1 MNKQIGSIMLVAGTC
16 IGSGMIALPIVMAQ
30 IGIVASFF
38 LMLAM
43 WLVIY
48 FTSLVNLELNLQ
60 ADKGMNLGE
69 LGKRFSGAGAE
80 IIGHLSIKILSI
92 CLLGAY
98 IYAGSSIIQ
107 TLIGTS
113 QSFKMIA
120 TIYTIMVFLILLCP
134 LKTVDY
140 INRTMFIILILLVL
154 LLVLGL
160 ATKINI
166 ETLPLLETSMTK
178 FSSWRTVMPI
188 VFTSFG
194 FQVIFHT
201 LTDYCNKNTS
211 MLKKAFFWGSL
222 IPAIVYI
229 FWTISVLSA
238 VNSKNSQFYQ
248 LMISGQVEAG
258 QLIQQLSEISNFHF
272 IQLCVWWISLLAIL
286 TSVLGVSIGLFQSYC
301 NLLRKSSK
309 RPFLMKILV
318 SFSVVIIPYLLA
330 ILVPNAFIA
339 ILGFAGL
346 ILVSIAI
353 LQPIYLLYKA
363 RITKYHYPI
372 LKEKLFIISSV
383 IAGITIIICEAVNI
397 IVAI

>member
-1 MNKQIGSIMLVAGTC
+1 
-16 IGSGMIALPIVMAQ
+16 
-30 IGIVASFF
+30 
-38 LMLAM
+38 
-43 WLVIY
+43 
-48 FTSLVNLELNLQ
+48 
-60 ADKGMNLGE
+60 
-69 LGKRFSGAGAE
+69 
-80 IIGHLSIKILSI
+80 
-92 CLLGAY
+92 
-98 IYAGSSIIQ
+98 
-107 TLIGTS
+107 
-113 QSFKMIA
+113 
-120 TIYTIMVFLILLCP
+120 
-134 LKTVDY
+134 
-140 INRTMFIILILLVL
+140 
-154 LLVLGL
+154 
-160 ATKINI
+160 
-166 ETLPLLETSMTK
+166 
-178 FSSWRTVMPI
+178 
-188 VFTSFG
+188 
-194 FQVIFHT
+194 
-201 LTDYCNKNTS
+201 